1 MKEATNNS
9 HFTLRDRIKI
19 QIGLETG
26 ITIKEIADSIHFSR
40 QKVYREIFN
49 NGLIKKKHS
58 PNPLRRDCL
67 SISSYPFV
75 CNNCPKKSICILK
88 GRYYYA
94 DHAQNLA
101 SFRLHSSR
109 SGSQLSKEQIASINS
124 LVSPRLNNGQSIHHI
139 YEDHKAELPIC
150 ERTLRHMVNRNE
162 LDAKNLSLRRT
173 VGRKLTHRNKSKL
186 LPFDPYLLSNRMYD
200 DFLDNE
206 SARTWYVEL
215 DTVIGNINSQKVL
228 LTIFFPKI
236 GFMFARLLAAKEAA
250 FVLTELQSL
259 RSHLGPKLWQKFFPV
274 ILTDRGLEFNHLPQI
289 ESDEAGQKT
298 TEVYFTDAYRSNQKA
313 GIESNHRLIRY
324 VIPKGTSFDSLTQND
339 IDILFSNINGL
350 RRQSLNNS
358 SPFELAKK
366 TLGLKFLS
374 LINIYYIPSKRIVLK
389 PSLLNKKA
397 TIV

>member
-75 CNNCPKKSICILK
+75 CNNCPKKNICILK

-162 LDAKNLSLRRT
+162 LDEI
-173 VGRKLTHRNKSKL
+173 GRASCRE
-186 LPFDPYLLSNRMYD
+186 R
-200 DFLDNE
+200 
-206 SARTWYVEL
+206 V
-215 DTVIGNINSQKVL
+215 
-228 LTIFFPKI
+228 
-236 GFMFARLLAAKEAA
+236 
-250 FVLTELQSL
+250 
-259 RSHLGPKLWQKFFPV
+259 
-274 ILTDRGLEFNHLPQI
+274 
-289 ESDEAGQKT
+289 
-298 TEVYFTDAYRSNQKA
+298 
-313 GIESNHRLIRY
+313 
-324 VIPKGTSFDSLTQND
+324 
-339 IDILFSNINGL
+339 
-350 RRQSLNNS
+350 
-358 SPFELAKK
+358 
-366 TLGLKFLS
+366 
-374 LINIYYIPSKRIVLK
+374 
-389 PSLLNKKA
+389 
-397 TIV
+397 